1 MYNQIFKLEEREIA
15 WLTEITMKY
24 QSLTDC
30 LTFTDWLTTKF
41 WLADQVCLDD
51 QAWLADQVWLIDWL
65 S

>member
-41 WLADQVCLDD
+41 WLADQV
-51 QAWLADQVWLIDWL
+51 WLIDWL